1 MTENT
6 KHFLYWGGGIAAI
19 LFLVFK
25 IKTANAIT
33 STQGD
38 TAIVSSGGTSIPD
51 ATTTTG
57 TGIATSID
65 QMISAQLQAAKIT
78 AETTGQA
85 INAGTSVSETSIKAG
100 NQVPILNTILDK
112 IGLGNQLN
120 LAYDAQGEL
129 TQASL
134 GTPGSATTGAVDAT
148 NAQKIRANTEAR
160 LAGRP
165 SPFPEMDTVGS
176 FITNNIAGI
185 GNAPPAAAV
194 AAPKK
199 KVAAKKPAP
208 KPVAKPAPHPMAV
221 KPKMATAPAKK
232 PMAKKK

>member
-6 KHFLYWGGGIAAI
+6 KHILYWGGGIAAV

-38 TAIVSSGGTSIPD
+38 TAIVSSGGATLPD
-51 ATTTTG
+51 ATQTTG
-57 TGIATSID
+57 NGIATSLD
-65 QMISAQLQAAKIT
+65 QMVNAQLQAAQIT
-78 AETTGQA
+78 AGTTSQA
-85 INAGTSVSETSIKAG
+85 ITAGTSVSETSIKAG
-100 NQVPILNTILDK
+100 NQIPLINTILDK
-112 IGLGNQLN
+112 IGLGNQVN
-120 LAYDAQGEL
+120 LAYDPQGQL

-134 GTPGSATTGAVDAT
+134 ATPSNATISATDST

-165 SPFPEMDTVGS
+165 SPFPELDTVGS
-176 FITNNIAGI
+176 FITNNLSGI
-185 GNAPPAAAV
+185 GNAPPPAPAAA
-194 AAPKK
+194 AAKK
-199 KVAAKKPAP
+199 KAAAKKPAQ
-208 KPVAKPAPHPMAV
+208 HPMAV
-221 KPKMATAPAKK
+221 KPKLAPTPAKK